1 MILPDANL
9 LIYAFNSS
17 APLHKRAAAWWEQQ
31 LNEAKPVGVC
41 WPVFQAFLRL
51 LTSRTIVEEPY
62 TAAELFEV
70 AGEWWVRPTVRLLAP
85 TSQTYRIYRGLMETY
100 ALSGNAAT
108 DALIAAFALEHGGR
122 LVTNDTD
129 FFRFEDLTVENPL
142 CDRQS

>member
-1 MILPDANL
+1 
-9 LIYAFNSS
+9 
-17 APLHKRAAAWWEQQ
+17 
-31 LNEAKPVGVC
+31 
-41 WPVFQAFLRL
+41 
-51 LTSRTIVEEPY
+51 
-62 TAAELFEV
+62 
-70 AGEWWVRPTVRLLAP
+70 
-85 TSQTYRIYRGLMETY
+85 METY